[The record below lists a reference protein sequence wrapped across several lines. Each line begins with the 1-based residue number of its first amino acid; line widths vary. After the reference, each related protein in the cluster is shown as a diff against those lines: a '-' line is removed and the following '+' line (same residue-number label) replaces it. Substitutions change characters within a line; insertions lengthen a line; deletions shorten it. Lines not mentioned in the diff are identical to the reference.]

1 MGLKERIKSLFIRED
16 KAVISPAAPFYR
28 FGEPHPYSFEDY
40 EEFYKTDPVV
50 RSSINILAEMIVG
63 GGYHLVSEDE
73 KAEEKVSTFLD
84 KVHFETLILEAV
96 KDMFVYGNAFIEKV
110 WENNELVKLK
120 LLPPKT
126 MRVLRDKYG
135 KVIGYVQVVNGET
148 VNFEPHEIMHLKYD
162 PIGNSAYGLSL
173 IHPVVELLRIKKQ
186 VIEDIALILHRYA
199 APKIIWKAPNP
210 SAAKE
215 LADTLSVLAPDED
228 IIVTDNIEAEPIKID
243 PQARFEYFIEYLDRQ
258 IFEGLGAPQLWYI
271 RNATQAS
278 AEIMNDI
285 VSNRVQA
292 IQKYLK
298 REIEEEII
306 KPLAGDKVRFEWGI
320 PRSEV
325 EILNISDIAN
335 LVHVG
340 AITPFQAQ
348 ELLIKMG
355 IPLPKEEVE
364 SLSESLY
371 NTLNIIV
378 EQVFPKPQII
388 DAGPE
393 IWYVIYPY
401 DYFAPNTLRKITLDK
416 ANGVYMVVG
425 TMPKLG
431 MRFIH
436 KFVFQK
442 IKGWDEG
449 KVRDYIKAHFSW
461 W

>member
-1 MGLKERIKSLFIRED
+1 MGVLEKIKSLFVRED
-16 KAVISPAAPFYR
+16 KALVSPAASFYR
-28 FGEPHPYSFEDY
+28 FGEPHPYSFDDY

-63 GGYHLVSEDE
+63 GGYHLISDDE
-73 KAEEKVSTFLD
+73 NAERKVAEFLD

-96 KDMFVYGNAFIEKV
+96 KDMLVYGNSFIEKV
-110 WENNELVKLK
+110 WDGKELVKLK
-120 LLPPKT
+120 ILPPKT
-126 MRVLRDKYG
+126 MRVIRDKYG
-135 KVIGYVQVVNGET
+135 NVLGYVQVVNGET

-162 PIGNSAYGLSL
+162 PIGNNAYGLSL
-173 IHPVVELLRIKKQ
+173 IHPVVELLKVKKQ

-199 APKIIWKAPNP
+199 APKIIWKTPNP
-210 SAAKE
+210 AVAKQ
-215 LADTLSVLAPDED
+215 LADTLSTLAPDED
-228 IIVTDNIEAEPIKID
+228 IIVTDNVDVEPIKID
-243 PQARFEYFIEYLDRQ
+243 PQARFNYVIEYLDRQ

-306 KPLAGDKVRFEWGI
+306 KPLAGEKVRFEWGI
-320 PRSEV
+320 PRSEIESLTINDV
-325 EILNISDIAN
+325 AQ
-335 LVHVG
+335 LVRFG

-348 ELLIKMG
+348 ELLVKMG
-355 IPLPKEEVE
+355 IPIPREEAE
-364 SLSESLY
+364 SISESIY
-371 NTLNIIV
+371 NTTILV

-401 DYFAPNTLRKITLDK
+401 EYFAQNTLRKITLDK
-416 ANGVYMVVG
+416 SNGVYMVVG

-442 IKGWDEG
+442 IKGWDEQ